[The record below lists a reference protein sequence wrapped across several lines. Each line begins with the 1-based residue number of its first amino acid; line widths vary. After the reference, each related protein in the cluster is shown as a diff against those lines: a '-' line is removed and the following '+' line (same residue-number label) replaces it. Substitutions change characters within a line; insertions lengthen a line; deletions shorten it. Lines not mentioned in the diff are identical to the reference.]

1 MNPGDGYPPASQPL
15 FPPAGAA
22 QPIPPQAGQPQTTG
36 LPQAA
41 GPAGAFGAPQQAGVP
56 QQAHAA
62 AAATPLRR
70 PGTQARGSVPV
81 PTSGVPPRPAPPSS
95 PADASTDA
103 GVRAIPRRGQ
113 VGPLSLTQIVIAELA
128 VLATVAAATQGLIPG
143 LVTGVPGLVLIG
155 IFFARQ
161 RGRWWLEHRQVARGH
176 ARRRAAAL
184 ETGAGPVLAALRTIA
199 PGLAVRDLTSQD
211 GARAG
216 VARDEAG
223 WFSVLALAPAA
234 PVHHDAAP
242 IPLDALVGVLAAT
255 EQPGVVL
262 ELVTHTVPA
271 PSPDVHAA
279 SPAGSSYRQLVES
292 LSPQPVPAH
301 RESTISVRVDARV
314 LAEALHDHTAD
325 LEAAALVAG
334 LGRKVATSLR
344 RIGIGCRVLDAGEL
358 LAVLAR
364 SCDVEAGS
372 LAEGSQVDEEWTHWR
387 SARLVHRTYWL
398 KTWPASAGE
407 IGSLFAWAATAPTA
421 QTSVALV
428 LNAAADGDDVA
439 VRAFIRLATRPDA
452 DLGALD
458 RVLVEGV
465 RRVGAELQPLD
476 GEHGPAAYATAP
488 TGGGAG

>member
-1 MNPGDGYPPASQPL
+1 MNPGDGYSGQAYGAALPPPPASAPPPTPGAAAP
-15 FPPAGAA
+15 PPAVTA
-22 QPIPPQAGQPQTTG
+22 PPQA
-36 LPQAA
+36 
-41 GPAGAFGAPQQAGVP
+41 
-56 QQAHAA
+56 HAT

-70 PGTQARGSVPV
+70 AGTQARGSVPG
-81 PTSGVPPRPAPPSS
+81 PTSGVPSGPPTGAAHRPAPPAPSAAS
-95 PADASTDA
+95 DAADA

-113 VGPLSLTQIVIAELA
+113 VGPLSLTQIVVAEVA
-128 VLATVAAATQGLIPG
+128 VLATIAAALQGPIPA
-143 LVTGVPGLVLIG
+143 LVTGVAGLILI
-155 IFFARQ
+155 IVFFARQ
-161 RGRWWLEHRQVARGH
+161 QGRWWLEHRQIARHH
-176 ARRRAAAL
+176 ARRRAAAP

-199 PGLAVRDLTSQD
+199 PGLAVRDMTAQD

-216 VARDEAG
+216 VAKDEAG
-223 WFSVLALAPAA
+223 WFSVVALTPAA

-242 IPLDALVGVLAAT
+242 IPLDALVSVLAAT

-271 PSPDVHAA
+271 PSPDVHAS
-279 SPAGSSYRQLVES
+279 SPAVSSYRQLVES
-292 LSPQPVPAH
+292 LSPEPVPAH

-325 LEAAALVAG
+325 LETAAALVAG

-344 RIGIGCRVLDAGEL
+344 RIGIACRVLDADEL
-358 LAVLAR
+358 LAALAR

-372 LAEGSQVDEEWTHWR
+372 LAEGAQVDEDWTHWS
-387 SARLVHRTYWL
+387 SARLIHRTYWV
-398 KTWPASAGE
+398 KTWPTSAGE
-407 IGSLFAWAATAPTA
+407 IGSLFAWAATAPAA

-428 LNAAADGDDVA
+428 LNAAADGEDVA

-458 RVLVEGV
+458 RVLLEGV
-465 RRVGAELQPLD
+465 KRVGAELQPLD

>member
-1 MNPGDGYPPASQPL
+1 MNPGDSYPGQAY
-15 FPPAGAA
+15 GAA
-22 QPIPPQAGQPQTTG
+22 VPPSAP
-36 LPQAA
+36 PPNVSA
-41 GPAGAFGAPQQAGVP
+41 PA
-56 QQAHAA
+56 QAHAT

-70 PGTQARGSVPV
+70 ANTGARGSVPV
-81 PTSGVPPRPAPPSS
+81 PTSGLPQPTGAPQPTATPTS
-95 PADASTDA
+95 PADTAVDA

-128 VLATVAAATQGLIPG
+128 VLATVAAAIQGPLPA
-143 LVTGVPGLVLIG
+143 LVTGVLGLTLIV

-161 RGRWWLEHRQVARGH
+161 RGRWWLEHRQVARSH

-199 PGLAVRDLTSQD
+199 PGLAVRDLTAQD
-211 GARAG
+211 GAHAG

-223 WFSVLALAPAA
+223 WFSVVALTPTA

-242 IPLDALVGVLAAT
+242 IPLDALVSVLAAT

-271 PSPDVHAA
+271 PSPDVHAS

-292 LSPQPVPAH
+292 LSPAPVPAH
-301 RESTISVRVDARV
+301 RESTISVRVDARI

-325 LEAAALVAG
+325 LEAAATLVAG

-344 RIGIGCRVLDAGEL
+344 RIGIGCRLLDAEEL

-364 SCDVEAGS
+364 SCDVEVGS

-387 SARLVHRTYWL
+387 SARLVHRTYWV
-398 KTWPASAGE
+398 KTWPTSAGE
-407 IGSLFAWAATAPTA
+407 IGSLFAWAATAPAA

-465 RRVGAELQPLD
+465 RRVGAELQPLE

>member
-1 MNPGDGYPPASQPL
+1 MNPDGYPGPAYGAAAPQPQPAP
-15 FPPAGAA
+15 PPAVPAA
-22 QPIPPQAGQPQTTG
+22 
-36 LPQAA
+36 
-41 GPAGAFGAPQQAGVP
+41 PA
-56 QQAHAA
+56 QAHAT

-70 PGTQARGSVPV
+70 VSTQARGSVQV
-81 PTSGVPPRPAPPSS
+81 PAAGSPQPPAAAPAPQRHPAPPPPS
-95 PADASTDA
+95 PAGAAGDA

-113 VGPLSLTQIVIAELA
+113 VGPVSLTQIVVAELA
-128 VLATVAAATQGLIPG
+128 VLATVAAAIQGLLPA
-143 LVTGVPGLVLIG
+143 LVVGACGLVLIVV
-155 IFFARQ
+155 FFARQ
-161 RGRWWLEHRQVARGH
+161 RGRWWLEHRQVARAH
-176 ARRRAAAL
+176 ARRRAATL
-184 ETGAGPVLAALRTIA
+184 ETGSGPVLAALRTIA
-199 PGLAVRDLTSQD
+199 PGLAVRDMTAQD
-211 GARAG
+211 GAKAG
-216 VARDEAG
+216 VAKDEAG
-223 WFSVLALAPAA
+223 WFSVVALTPTAPM
-234 PVHHDAAP
+234 HHDGAP
-242 IPLDALVGVLAAT
+242 IPLDALVSVLAAT

-292 LSPQPVPAH
+292 LSPEPVPAH

-325 LEAAALVAG
+325 LEAAAALVAG

-344 RIGIGCRVLDAGEL
+344 RVGIGCRVLDADEL
-358 LAVLAR
+358 LAALAR
-364 SCDVEAGS
+364 SCDVEAGA
-372 LAEGSQVDEEWTHWR
+372 LAEGSQVDEDWTHWR

-398 KTWPASAGE
+398 KTWPTSAGE
-407 IGSLFAWAATAPTA
+407 IGSLFAWAATAPAA

-458 RVLVEGV
+458 RVLVDGV
-465 RRVGAELQPLD
+465 RRVGAELEPLD
-476 GEHGPAAYATAP
+476 GEHGPATYATAP

>member
-1 MNPGDGYPPASQPL
+1 VNPGDGYP
-15 FPPAGAA
+15 
-22 QPIPPQAGQPQTTG
+22 GQ
-36 LPQAA
+36 
-41 GPAGAFGAPQQAGVP
+41 AFGAAAPPPAAPPAVQQLPAPPAVSAP
-56 QQAHAA
+56 PQAHAA

-70 PGTQARGSVPV
+70 AGTQARGSVPV
-81 PTSGVPPRPAPPSS
+81 PASGVPQPAGVARRPVTAPG
-95 PADASTDA
+95 PADAAADA

-113 VGPLSLTQIVIAELA
+113 VGPVSLTQIVVAELA
-128 VLATVAAATQGLIPG
+128 VLATVAAAVQGLLPG
-143 LVTGVPGLVLIG
+143 LIAGVLGLILVVV
-155 IFFARQ
+155 FFARQ
-161 RGRWWLEHRQVARGH
+161 RGRWWLEHRQIARNH
-176 ARRRAAAL
+176 ARRRAATL
-184 ETGAGPVLAALRTIA
+184 ETAAGPVLAALRTIA
-199 PGLAVRDLTSQD
+199 PGLAVRDMTAQD

-216 VARDEAG
+216 VAKDEAG
-223 WFSVLALAPAA
+223 WFSVVALTPAA

-242 IPLDALVGVLAAT
+242 IPLDALVSVLAAT

-271 PSPDVHAA
+271 PSPDVHAS

-292 LSPQPVPAH
+292 LSPEPVPAH

-325 LEAAALVAG
+325 LEAAAALVAG

-344 RIGIGCRVLDAGEL
+344 RIGIGCRVLDAEEL

-372 LAEGSQVDEEWTHWR
+372 LAEGSAIDEEWTHWR

-398 KTWPASAGE
+398 KTWPTSAGE
-407 IGSLFAWAATAPTA
+407 IGSLFAWAATAPAA
-421 QTSVALV
+421 QTNVALV

-439 VRAFIRLATRPDA
+439 VRAFIRFATRPDA

-458 RVLVEGV
+458 RVLVDGV
-465 RRVGAELQPLD
+465 RRVGAELAPLD

>member
-1 MNPGDGYPPASQPL
+1 MNPGDGYPGQAYGAAVP
-15 FPPAGAA
+15 PPAPPVAA
-22 QPIPPQAGQPQTTG
+22 PQLPPPPPVSAPPQA
-36 LPQAA
+36 
-41 GPAGAFGAPQQAGVP
+41 
-56 QQAHAA
+56 HAT

-70 PGTQARGSVPV
+70 TGTQARGSVPV
-81 PTSGVPPRPAPPSS
+81 PTSGVPQQPAGAPPRPVAAPS
-95 PADASTDA
+95 PADAAADA

-113 VGPLSLTQIVIAELA
+113 IGPVSLTQIVVAELA
-128 VLATVAAATQGLIPG
+128 VLATVAAAVQGLLPG
-143 LVTGVPGLVLIG
+143 VITGVVGLALIVVV
-155 IFFARQ
+155 FARQ
-161 RGRWWLEHRQVARGH
+161 RGRWWLEHRQVARAH

-184 ETGAGPVLAALRTIA
+184 ETGSGPVLAALRTIA
-199 PGLAVRDLTSQD
+199 PGLAVRDMTAQD

-216 VARDEAG
+216 VAKDEAG
-223 WFSVLALAPAA
+223 WFSVVVLTPTA

-242 IPLDALVGVLAAT
+242 IPLDALVSVLAAT
-255 EQPGVVL
+255 EQPGVIL

-271 PSPDVHAA
+271 PSPDVHAS

-292 LSPQPVPAH
+292 LSPEPVPAH

-325 LEAAALVAG
+325 LEAAAALVAG

-344 RIGIGCRVLDAGEL
+344 RIGIACRVLDAEEL

-364 SCDVEAGS
+364 SCDVESGS

-398 KTWPASAGE
+398 KTWPTSAGE
-407 IGSLFAWAATAPTA
+407 IGSLFAWAATAPAA
-421 QTSVALV
+421 QTNVALV

-452 DLGALD
+452 DLDALD
-458 RVLVEGV
+458 RVLIEGV

>member
-1 MNPGDGYPPASQPL
+1 MNPEGYPGQ
-15 FPPAGAA
+15 AA
-22 QPIPPQAGQPQTTG
+22 PPQA
-36 LPQAA
+36 
-41 GPAGAFGAPQQAGVP
+41 
-56 QQAHAA
+56 HAT

-70 PGTQARGSVPV
+70 VTAQARGSVPV
-81 PTSGVPPRPAPPSS
+81 PAAPAAAPVPQRQPTPSPS
-95 PADASTDA
+95 PAGAAADA

-113 VGPLSLTQIVIAELA
+113 VGPLSLTQIVVAELS
-128 VLATVAAATQGLIPG
+128 VLATVAAAIQGPLAA
-143 LVTGVPGLVLIG
+143 LVVGAIGLVLIV

-161 RGRWWLEHRQVARGH
+161 QGRWWLEHRQVSRAHG
-176 ARRRAAAL
+176 RRRAAAL
-184 ETGAGPVLAALRTIA
+184 ETGSGPVLAALRTIA
-199 PGLAVRDLTSQD
+199 PGLAIRDMTAQD

-216 VARDEAG
+216 VAKDEAG
-223 WFSVLALAPAA
+223 WFSVVALTPTAPM
-234 PVHHDAAP
+234 HHDGAP
-242 IPLDALVGVLAAT
+242 IPLDALVSVLAAT

-271 PSPDVHAA
+271 PSPDVHAS

-292 LSPQPVPAH
+292 LSPEPVPAH

-314 LAEALHDHTAD
+314 LAEALYDHTAD
-325 LEAAALVAG
+325 LEAAAALVAG

-344 RIGIGCRVLDAGEL
+344 RVGIGCRVLDADEL

-364 SCDVEAGS
+364 SCDVEAGA
-372 LAEGSQVDEEWTHWR
+372 LTEGSQVDEDWTHWR

-398 KTWPASAGE
+398 KTWPTSAGE
-407 IGSLFAWAATAPTA
+407 IGSLFAWAATAPAA

-458 RVLVEGV
+458 RVLVDGV

-476 GEHGPAAYATAP
+476 GEHGPAVYATAP